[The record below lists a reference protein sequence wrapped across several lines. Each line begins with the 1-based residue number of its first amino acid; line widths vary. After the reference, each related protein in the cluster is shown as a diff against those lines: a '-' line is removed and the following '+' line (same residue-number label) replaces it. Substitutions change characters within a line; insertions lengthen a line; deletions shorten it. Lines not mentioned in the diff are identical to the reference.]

1 MDGIEPI
8 EGVLEELAVRALFAV
23 IEPDGDHSEHAEAL
37 YREEEITSRKS
48 ELEAESLKCDYEQ
61 HNERGSLKEPSELD
75 VAEDVECYDN
85 GYSHRAV
92 VNEAD
97 RADKEEEQNLQ
108 DREYAFFGDLL
119 FRVIGS
125 ECLLDPVELPDRE
138 QTEEQ
143 GEHHV
148 LMEREDKSA
157 RRHQIEWNFGY
168 QSEDK
173 EPFCVL
179 LEIRGVNVALGDHKG
194 EDREGKPADAG
205 HPLVIGNDGRPKM
218 VEQHK
223 RYRENFECV

>member
-8 EGVLEELAVRALFAV
+8 EGVLQNLAVRALFAV
-23 IEPDGDHSEHAEAL
+23 IESDGDHSEHAEAL

-85 GYSHRAV
+85 EYSHRAV

-97 RADKEEEQNLQ
+97 RSDKEEEQNLQ

-125 ECLLDPVELPDRE
+125 ECLLDPFDLP
-138 QTEEQ
+138 
-143 GEHHV
+143 
-148 LMEREDKSA
+148 
-157 RRHQIEWNFGY
+157 Y
-168 QSEDK
+168 
-173 EPFCVL
+173 
-179 LEIRGVNVALGDHKG
+179 
-194 EDREGKPADAG
+194 
-205 HPLVIGNDGRPKM
+205 
-218 VEQHK
+218 
-223 RYRENFECV
+223 